1 MRQPNRAQWTVI
13 CFTAAL
19 LVLGWPPDRGSS
31 LGVKALH
38 WIVDPAQSLPN
49 LPPPLPPGAGDNGDL
64 VAAHDEIEAEYFRL
78 YNSSSWV
85 RWRMEMKD
93 AGDPMGPA
101 TQRQWLVAI
110 AVAAALLTWRLSA
123 SRSWPSA

>member
-38 WIVDPAQSLPN
+38 WIVDPTQSLPN